1 MKFALGLGGMLLVS
15 TAALNTNA
23 PREPFADATRGHA
36 AGHAAQASQGAAA
49 AGVATIRIG
58 TPRSGAYDISTQP
71 LESYVA
77 RVLAGEALP
86 GSDDPAM
93 EALAIAIRTYAV
105 GNLGRHRGDGFDLC
119 DSTHCQVTR
128 VATPQTEKATQAT
141 SGQVLMFRGA
151 PATVY
156 YSASCGGRSEVPSA
170 VWPGAEDVTYLPSKP
185 DDGCGGDPVW
195 RAEIALYD
203 LRRSFQAAGYRG
215 MLRDMRVLSRN
226 ASGRVA
232 TLALDGLTPSIVSG
246 QDLRVV
252 LGTTLGWQHIR
263 STMFE
268 LRRVRDAF
276 RFDGHGFGH
285 GVGMCVIGAAKL
297 ATRGRTATE
306 ILERYYPGTT
316 IAAVPRLT
324 SATPLSSSAPD
335 SSSLA
340 SVSAAGIDLFLP
352 DEDAAERET
361 LLAMG
366 GRARDELAKT
376 LHAMPPPQLRIR
388 AYRTTAEYE
397 QASGRPWFTF
407 GAYANGEIHLL
418 PTRQLRDRGI
428 LESTLRRQ
436 IVHVL
441 VDATLARRPAW
452 VRIGAALFY
461 GDVNLTAASASTSN
475 LARESCPTDAEL
487 LRPLSPGALSTA
499 YSQAY
504 ACFARQ
510 IAGGRTWRDVR

>member
-1 MKFALGLGGMLLVS
+1 MRLAIGLGGMLLVS
-15 TAALNTNA
+15 TAALNTNSSH
-23 PREPFADATRGHA
+23 F
-36 AGHAAQASQGAAA
+36 SQGTAS
-49 AGVATIRIG
+49 AGAATIRIG
-58 TPRSGAYDISTQP
+58 TPRSGAYDVSHQP
-71 LESYVA
+71 LEAYVA

-86 GSDDPAM
+86 GSEPPAM
-93 EALAIAIRTYAV
+93 QALAIAIRTYTIA
-105 GNLGRHRGDGFDLC
+105 NLGRHRGEGFDLC

-128 VATPQTEKATQAT
+128 NATPQTEAATLAT
-141 SGQVLMFRGA
+141 SGQILTFHGV

-215 MLRDMRVLSRN
+215 MLRDMRVLSRS

-252 LGTTLGWQHIR
+252 LGATLGWQHIR

-285 GVGMCVIGAAKL
+285 GVGMCVIGSAKL
-297 ATRGRTATE
+297 ATRGRTAAE

-316 IAAVPRLT
+316 IGAAPARLT
-324 SATPLSSSAPD
+324 STPASNGSAPD
-335 SSSLA
+335 AGAAA
-340 SVSAAGIDLFLP
+340 SASAAGIDLFLP
-352 DEDAAERET
+352 DEDAAERDA

-366 GRARDELAKT
+366 ARARDELAKT
-376 LHAMPPPQLRIR
+376 LALTPPHLRIR
-388 AYRTTAEYE
+388 AYRTAAEYE

-407 GAYANGEIHLL
+407 GAFANGEIHLL
-418 PTRQLRDRGI
+418 PSRQLRDRGI

-436 IVHVL
+436 IVHLL

-452 VRIGAALFY
+452 VRTGAALYY
-461 GDVNLTAASASTSN
+461 GDVNLTSASASTSN
-475 LARESCPTDAEL
+475 LARESCPADAEL
-487 LRPLSPGALSTA
+487 LRPLSPGSLSTA

-510 IAGGRTWRDVR
+510 VAGGRSWRDVR